1 MRRVTVSEATG
12 SVLDWLVGEA
22 EFRRFQA
29 QGSSVKAWVLED
41 HKKGL
46 RTDPYSTS
54 WAHGGPIIEREELVL
69 DLNGKDGWVSIQL
82 SDEGSGFEEFGP
94 TSNIVASA
102 ADLIVK
108 VGATGRKSI
117 RNARDDL
124 RHLPD
129 FRAGSFRQGLAE
141 VVNHRLQRIFIDGA
155 NL

>member
-94 TSNIVASA
+94 TPLISAMRCYVASKFGEEA
-102 ADLIVK
+102 EV
-108 VGATGRKSI
+108 
-117 RNARDDL
+117 
-124 RHLPD
+124 PD
-129 FRAGSFRQGLAE
+129 GLAS
-141 VVNHRLQRIFIDGA
+141 
-155 NL
+155 